1 MMDDI
6 IRTVIIPL
14 KNDKEFSR
22 RAKIFGNTSD
32 YVYNRAV
39 PEITLGGHYIPGT
52 TLELKHDP
60 AKVKNKNESAKSP
73 YDLKKGDSL
82 YVNQLPR
89 SRTAIRG
96 RFTRPTRMVC
106 SWN

>member
-1 MMDDI
+1 MVGGI
-6 IRTVIIPL
+6 TRTVIILL
-14 KNDKEFSR
+14 KTNKEFSR
-22 RAKIFGNTSD
+22 RTKIFGHTSD
-32 YVYNRAV
+32 YVYDRAV
-39 PEITLGGHYIPGT
+39 SEISLGDYYIPGT

-73 YDLKKGDSL
+73 YNLEKDDPL

-96 RFTRPTRMVC
+96 RFTRPTRIVC